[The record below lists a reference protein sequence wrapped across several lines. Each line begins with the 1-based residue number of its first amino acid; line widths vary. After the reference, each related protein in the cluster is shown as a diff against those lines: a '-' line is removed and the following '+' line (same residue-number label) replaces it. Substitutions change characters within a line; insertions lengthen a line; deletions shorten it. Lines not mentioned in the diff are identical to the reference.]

1 MEVELHGRQWGVQ
14 CADLASLEAA
24 RNAGESVA
32 IAREAHK
39 IKGAARI
46 VGAVELGE
54 AAGALEA
61 AARGQ
66 DGALVPALVAD
77 VATAVHRL
85 ALWVE
90 GRWPR

>member
-1 MEVELHGRQWGVQ
+1 M
-14 CADLASLEAA
+14 
-24 RNAGESVA
+24 
-32 IAREAHK
+32 
-39 IKGAARI
+39 
-46 VGAVELGE
+46 GAVELGE
-54 AAGALEA
+54 AAGELEA

-66 DGALVPALVAD
+66 DGSLVPPLVAD